1 MRTDRE
7 WGYYSVLYETD
18 TLKVKELVVNPKSSL
33 SYQKH
38 FHRNEHWQVVE
49 GKADVLLDDK
59 TYLLSEHDTIEIPV
73 GSWHQL
79 MNMTHYRLKLIEIQ
93 YGSKC
98 VESDIIRK

>member
-18 TLKVKELVVNPKSSL
+18 NLKVKELVVNPLSSL

-38 FHRNEHWQVVE
+38 NCRNEHWQVVE
-49 GKADVLLDDK
+49 GKANVILDDK
-59 TYLLSEHDTIEIPV
+59 MHLLSEHDTIEIPV

-79 MNMTHYRLKLIEIQ
+79 INVTHNRLKLIEIQ
-93 YGSKC
+93 YGSMC
-98 VESDIIRK
+98 VETDIIRK